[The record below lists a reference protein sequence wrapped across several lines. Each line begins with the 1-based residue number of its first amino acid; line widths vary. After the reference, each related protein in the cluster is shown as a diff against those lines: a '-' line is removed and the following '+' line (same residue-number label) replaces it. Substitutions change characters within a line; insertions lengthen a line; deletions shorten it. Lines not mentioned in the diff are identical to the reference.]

1 MIIECVVLQVIFFYV
16 LGTSAALIDIR
27 CKFQKLSIPPP
38 WKGFFLRTAPPP
50 SLPPLCKFQ
59 SSFIHL
65 LKFLGLWEPPTP
77 QEFPIPSVEG
87 VWIFSGTTHSRRTGR
102 RGSCKQK
109 KTLCEP
115 PGEKDIFRSK
125 KLLLITWLWNFFSL
139 SLLFSLKQKLCQDAN
154 TVYVSD
160 LIRPNFLSIIS
171 FLSDLTR
178 RHLCLQ
184 QITVLP
190 QEYFQVQVR
199 KGKEETLTFLLHT
212 YKGAVPRDVSTFL
225 SL

>member
-1 MIIECVVLQVIFFYV
+1 MN
-16 LGTSAALIDIR
+16 
-27 CKFQKLSIPPP
+27 
-38 WKGFFLRTAPPP
+38 
-50 SLPPLCKFQ
+50 PL
-59 SSFIHL
+59 
-65 LKFLGLWEPPTP
+65 ERR
-77 QEFPIPSVEG
+77 
-87 VWIFSGTTHSRRTGR
+87 IFSGVKNCYSLHD
-102 RGSCKQK
+102 
-109 KTLCEP
+109 CE
-115 PGEKDIFRSK
+115 I
-125 KLLLITWLWNFFSL
+125 FFSP
-139 SLLFSLKQKLCQDAN
+139 SLLFSLKQKLRQDAN

>member
-1 MIIECVVLQVIFFYV
+1 MIV
-16 LGTSAALIDIR
+16 
-27 CKFQKLSIPPP
+27 K
-38 WKGFFLRTAPPP
+38 
-50 SLPPLCKFQ
+50 
-59 SSFIHL
+59 
-65 LKFLGLWEPPTP
+65 
-77 QEFPIPSVEG
+77 
-87 VWIFSGTTHSRRTGR
+87 
-102 RGSCKQK
+102 
-109 KTLCEP
+109 
-115 PGEKDIFRSK
+115 
-125 KLLLITWLWNFFSL
+125 FFSL

-154 TVYVSD
+154 TVYVSN